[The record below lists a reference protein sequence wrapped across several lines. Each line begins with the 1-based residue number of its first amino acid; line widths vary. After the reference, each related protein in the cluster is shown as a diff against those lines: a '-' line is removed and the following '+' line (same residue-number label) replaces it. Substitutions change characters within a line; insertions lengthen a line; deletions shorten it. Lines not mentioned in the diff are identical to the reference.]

1 MTHFRPLPPYS
12 THIRSA
18 TQVLDLSLGVSICQV
33 QIPFHSL
40 THAASK
46 LFPPAHLT
54 AGALVP
60 DSSLVTH
67 LQEPSSDENDSLETS
82 FSSDGVDVQYILP
95 DMSLGRKDRQRFL
108 ESRLRKLVLTF
119 IYCPRIII
127 KSFLAGRSRDFKR
140 ASCSARS
147 QSLKFASHL
156 QDRVGEHSGA
166 GSELDVSTSSYDR

>member
-18 TQVLDLSLGVSICQV
+18 TQVLDLSLG
-33 QIPFHSL
+33 
-40 THAASK
+40 

-166 GSELDVSTSSYDR
+166 GSELDACHADAAFNLGISFHIQ